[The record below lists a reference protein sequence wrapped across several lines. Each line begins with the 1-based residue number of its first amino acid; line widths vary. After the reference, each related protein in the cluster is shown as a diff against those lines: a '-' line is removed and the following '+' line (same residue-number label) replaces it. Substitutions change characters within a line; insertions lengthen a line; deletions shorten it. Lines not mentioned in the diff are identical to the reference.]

1 MGKLNIIISIIL
13 IPFFF
18 SCNSQTSNM
27 KDNSDSLKLESKLME
42 IALSY
47 VKKLRKENKSNEQL
61 YIYIE
66 KGNDKKT
73 NYYKYTFYNSGI
85 LNENLNLP
93 YKYVNKQSEE
103 NFSLF
108 FFDEQKKTS
117 KNLKENLIK
126 DSLWVSSS
134 NIDKFKNHKP
144 VIKLSHNPVLDVFI
158 CKENIQK
165 LEIIESAYGME
176 EKDKVTGIC
185 D

>member
-1 MGKLNIIISIIL
+1 MGKLNIVISVIL

-18 SCNSQTSNM
+18 SCSSQTSNIR
-27 KDNSDSLKLESKLME
+27 DNSDSLKLEGKLME

-47 VKKLRKENKSNEQL
+47 VKKIKKENKSNEQF

-66 KGNDKKT
+66 KGSDKKT
-73 NYYKYTFYNSGI
+73 NYYKYTFFNSGI
-85 LNENLNLP
+85 LNENLDLP

-103 NFSLF
+103 NFSVF
-108 FFDEQKKTS
+108 FFDEQKKPT

-134 NIDKFKNHKP
+134 NIDKLKKHKP
-144 VIKLSHNPVLDVFI
+144 VINLSHNSVWDVFI

-165 LEIIESAYGME
+165 FKIIESAYGME
-176 EKDKVTGIC
+176 EKDKVTDIC

>member
-1 MGKLNIIISIIL
+1 MGKLNIISISIIA
-13 IPFFF
+13 FFF

-27 KDNSDSLKLESKLME
+27 KGNSNTQKLEDKLME

-47 VKKLRKENKSNEQL
+47 VKKIKKEDKNNEQF

-66 KGNDKKT
+66 KKNDKNT

-108 FFDEQKKTS
+108 FFDEQKKPS

-126 DSLWVSSS
+126 DSLWVSLS
-134 NIDKFKNHKP
+134 NIDKLKSHKP

-165 LEIIESAYGME
+165 FKIIESAYGLE
-176 EKDKVTGIC
+176 G
-185 D
+185 